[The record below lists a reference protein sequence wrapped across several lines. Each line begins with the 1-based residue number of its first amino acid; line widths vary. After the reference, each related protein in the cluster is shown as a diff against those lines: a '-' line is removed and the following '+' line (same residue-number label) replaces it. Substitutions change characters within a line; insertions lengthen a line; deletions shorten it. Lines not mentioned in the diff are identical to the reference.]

1 MITKKRKKTKRTK
14 SSAMKF
20 LDSVAGTEFN
30 FATMLR
36 SIREADEISQ
46 IEFAN
51 LLGISRQNLCDIE
64 KKRKGVSPER
74 AASFARTLGYPE
86 TVFVTLALQDEVDRG
101 GLRLRVSVEVA
112 SKSASA

>member
-1 MITKKRKKTKRTK
+1 MITKKTNKKKRVK

-20 LDSVAGTEFN
+20 LDSVAGVEFN
-30 FATMLR
+30 FSGMLR

-46 IEFAN
+46 VDFAT

-64 KKRKGVSPER
+64 KNRKGVSPER

-86 TVFVTLALQDEVDRG
+86 TVFVMLALQDEVDRG
-101 GLRLRVSVEVA
+101 GLRLRVSVEA
-112 SKSASA
+112 A